1 MSKSEIA
8 FLELLNAGLW
18 GREVREEM
26 LRDSDIDWERVVEL
40 ARQQTV
46 VGIVGEAM
54 SLLPRGVMPR
64 PLYLQVL

>member
-1 MSKSEIA
+1 
-8 FLELLNAGLW
+8 
-18 GREVREEM
+18 M

-54 SLLPRGVMPR
+54 SQLPRGVMPR
-64 PLYLQVL
+64 PLYLQVLMLLLLILLMDILKMSSML